1 MFIVKYNE
9 QERQFKEYEVAKT
22 FITLEKVQTYEIWQ
36 DIDGYRINIT
46 DTKPYVF
53 KAFNSALDNFPVLN
67 PNHTLNESRH
77 EQKLKKL
84 FSEIRKDF

>member
-1 MFIVKYNE
+1 MFIVKYNG
-9 QERQFKEYEVAKT
+9 QERAFKEYEVAKT
-22 FITLEKVQTYEIWQ
+22 YISLNQLSNFEIWQ

-67 PNHTLNESRH
+67 HEYTVNESKH